1 MWQKKPEFK
10 FFFFRRSKKN
20 WNECFCQVFCFGFLS
35 TKCIYF
41 SVSISEFD
49 FVAIA
54 VIVFVC
60 RRFGFKHVNTI
71 TIKEKTKTYA
81 CIAFIICSCLRVL
94 LKYTLCT
101 TTESLVHVL
110 TFHIHTSIYTNIHTV
125 IPTHTYACT
134 GTITTQTKQTNH
146 EYLRCR
152 DNFKYTER
160 TEHTKCNCQ
169 ISHYNVVYWATIQMI
184 SCVL

>member
-1 MWQKKPEFK
+1 MTKKAGIQV
-10 FFFFRRSKKN
+10 FFSKRSKKN

-35 TKCIYF
+35 TKCIIYF

-81 CIAFIICSCLRVL
+81 CIASIICSCLRVL

-110 TFHIHTSIYTNIHTV
+110 TFHIHTSILTSTLWSQHTHMHALARSQPKPSKRTTNIWDVEIILSIPNELNTPNATAKSV
-125 IPTHTYACT
+125 I
-134 GTITTQTKQTNH
+134 I
-146 EYLRCR
+146 
-152 DNFKYTER
+152 
-160 TEHTKCNCQ
+160 
-169 ISHYNVVYWATIQMI
+169 M
-184 SCVL
+184 